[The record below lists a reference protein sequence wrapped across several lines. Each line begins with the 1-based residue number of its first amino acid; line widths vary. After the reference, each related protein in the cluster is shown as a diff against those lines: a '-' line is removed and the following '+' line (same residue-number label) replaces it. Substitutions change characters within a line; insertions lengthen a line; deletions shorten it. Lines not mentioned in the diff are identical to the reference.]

1 LERGTCVFGEGGFPL
16 SAAFAEL
23 AAVLDE
29 HLTRWQKHGAAE

>member
-1 LERGTCVFGEGGFPL
+1 LEGEARLFADSRFSR

-29 HLTRWQKHGAAE
+29 HLTRWQKDDADE